1 MANNSYKTLAEILE
15 KNRKKYDLEL
25 ISRAYKIAEA
35 AHSGQK
41 RHSGEPY
48 INHTVAT
55 AITLAEFGADT
66 ATISAGLLH
75 DVPEDTAITLE
86 QIEKEFGKEIAFLVE
101 GVTKLGKIRYPKHA
115 EETATGA
122 QALYIE
128 NLRKMFF
135 ATAKDIR
142 VILIKL
148 ADRLHNMNTL
158 QFIPKEKQKRIALE
172 TLEIYAPVA
181 HRLGM
186 GHIKGELE
194 DLAFP
199 IIQPE
204 EFSNLQ
210 KKLSAILSERK
221 IELKSFEKIIKKIL
235 THDHIPSVNIHGR
248 IKHMWSLWKKL
259 NKPEYGNDLNKIYD
273 LLAIRIIVPKVGDIY
288 AAMGSIHQHY
298 RPLTGLVKDY
308 LATPKP
314 NGYRSLHSTVFGPQK
329 RPVEI
334 QIRTEEMHRDAEFGI
349 AAHWVYAESDKP
361 KEGAK
366 LNSHHL
372 LWLKQL
378 EDWQKKI
385 KGPEDF
391 WENLKI
397 DFFQNRIFALTPK
410 GDVLDLPEGAT
421 PIDFAYSVHSAL
433 GHRMTGVLINNKISP
448 ITTKLKNG
456 DIIEIMASKKP
467 AGPKQDWINFTKTAI
482 ARHAIHQWFQAQS
495 KDKHKILGKK
505 SLELELLG
513 AKLPAPD
520 SWTQAQI
527 VKVCE
532 KFHCKDLNGLYVGAG
547 RADINP
553 RTVIKTLFPEIFEEE
568 VRKKKRTPA
577 FIPKKT
583 DELLI
588 TKAKCCKPQES
599 DNVAGYISGAARG
612 IIAHQDHCKNIRRN
626 KNISQI
632 LRLGWRGADLKIIT
646 PITISIC
653 GKNRVGL
660 LNDITA
666 LLAKENINIEDIN
679 VAQIKDKIAKIAIS
693 LGIADLDE
701 LQNLTSLIRQIP
713 DVRDAKRE

>member
-48 INHTVAT
+48 INHTIAT

-148 ADRLHNMNTL
+148 ADRLHNMKTL

-172 TLEIYAPVA
+172 TLEIYAPIA

-186 GHIKGELE
+186 GQIKGELE

-204 EFSNLQ
+204 EFSNLR

-235 THDHIPSVNIHGR
+235 AHDHIPPVNIHGR

-366 LNSHHL
+366 LKSHHL

-378 EDWQKKI
+378 EDWQNKI

-467 AGPKQDWINFTKTAI
+467 AGPKQDWINFTKTTI
-482 ARHAIHQWFQAQS
+482 ARHAIRQWFQAQS
-495 KDKHKILGKK
+495 KDKHKIHGKK

-520 SWTQAQI
+520 SWTLAQI
-527 VKVCE
+527 QKVCE
-532 KFHCKDLNGLYVGAG
+532 KFHCKDINGLYVGVG

-588 TKAKCCKPQES
+588 TKAKCCKPQEN

-679 VAQIKDKIAKIAIS
+679 VVQIKDKIAKIAIS